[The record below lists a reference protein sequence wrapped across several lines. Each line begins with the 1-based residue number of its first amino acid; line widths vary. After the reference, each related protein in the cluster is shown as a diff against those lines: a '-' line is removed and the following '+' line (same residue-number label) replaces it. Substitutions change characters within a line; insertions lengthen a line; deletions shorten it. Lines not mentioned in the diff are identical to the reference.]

1 MGKIIKKFGL
11 HLIFVKV
18 TAKYLSLS
26 QQHLKRIK
34 TKLCPS
40 ATCWS
45 TSSDLYVGCKEG
57 FLLCV
62 NPDTLLVSVLYKPQT
77 DVTSTGKLILD
88 TYQIRTLLIS
98 LLTFL

>member
-1 MGKIIKKFGL
+1 MGKIKTFK
-11 HLIFVKV
+11 LIFVKV

-26 QQHLKRIK
+26 QQPLKLIK

-40 ATCWS
+40 AICWS
-45 TSSDLYVGCKEG
+45 TSSDLFVGCKEG

-77 DVTSTGKLILD
+77 EVTSTGKLILD